1 VDMKSFPE
9 ILRLIRDIFWPLPDP
24 LPPGYEKKR
33 SADLE
38 AKIEALPNEEASLE
52 EYKTIYQNFL
62 ETEGERRQSVESRL
76 TNVMGLASIAGSI
89 VFGTILAQISG
100 SLHLPGGPLR
110 WLIAFGSFYLVM
122 QICSAIYAAVCGLSR
137 QNYITLTPADFLA
150 KQNADKATHLRGLV
164 AIHMKVLADHQS
176 QNEKKITRMAT
187 AHRAMQQ
194 FLFGLMALALIGTG
208 FAIKSPPAHDDL
220 VETLKNNHELQGLIR
235 GPVGPAG
242 PTGSQG
248 LPCINMTSPNSG
260 PKH

>member
-1 VDMKSFPE
+1 MKSFPE
-9 ILRLIRDIFWPLPDP
+9 ILCLIRDIFWPLPDP

-38 AKIEALPNEEASLE
+38 AKIEALPNEETSLE
-52 EYKTIYQNFL
+52 EYKTTYQNFL
-62 ETEGERRQSVESRL
+62 EAEDERRQSVESRL

-100 SLHLPGGPLR
+100 SLHLPAGLLR
-110 WLIAFGSFYLVM
+110 WIIAFGSLYLVM
-122 QICSAIYAAVCGLSR
+122 QICSSIYAAVRGLSR
-137 QNYITLTPADFLA
+137 QNYIALTPADFLV
-150 KQNADKATHLRGLV
+150 KQNANRASHLRGLV
-164 AIHMKVLADHQS
+164 ATHMKVLTDHQA
-176 QNEKKITRMAT
+176 QNEKKVTWMAT
-187 AHRAMQQ
+187 AHRGMQQ
-194 FLFGLMALALIGTG
+194 FLFGLMALALVGTC
-208 FAIKSPPAHDDL
+208 FALKSPSAHDDL
-220 VETLKNNHELQGLIR
+220 VETLKKNHELQDLLR